1 MEQEAKIN
9 LKQRL
14 AYNYLRDGIHKFI
27 AYGGAGGGG
36 KSWLGCE
43 WLMQCCHYLPGTRWF
58 VGRNNLKD
66 SRESVAITF
75 GKVAK
80 SHGFHAYKQTSDG
93 FVFNNGSEIIFLDLT
108 YYPMKDPMY
117 ERLGSK
123 EYTGGWIEEAGQ
135 VHYLA
140 FEVLKTRVGRHL
152 NDVYGI
158 PSKILVTCNPK
169 KNWLYTTFYRPWKEH
184 KLERE
189 YAFIPALVQDNP
201 WATEDYIEM
210 LRSTKDEVTKQRLFF
225 GNWEYDDDPTAL
237 CDYDAI
243 CDIFTNEHVKA
254 TGLGRLSADLAMK
267 GRDRFV
273 TGKAV
278 GHVCTIII
286 DKEYSPGKMIET
298 DLRNAMIEHRV
309 SRSNVVA
316 DSDGLGAFLESYLT
330 GIKEFRGG
338 ARALDDRYD
347 NLKTQCAFKLA
358 ELINNRDFRV
368 ICSREQEERIKAEL
382 AQLKQASVDSDTK
395 KKGLISKDQ
404 MKAALNHSPDYLDM
418 LIMLMIFEIR
428 KPLRGAKA
436 TVTDVD

>member
-1 MEQEAKIN
+1 MGEQAKVNI
-9 LKQRL
+9 KQRL
-14 AYNYLRDGIHKFI
+14 AYNYLRDNIHKFI
-27 AYGGAGGGG
+27 CYGGAGGGG

-43 WLMQCCHYLPGTRWF
+43 WLMQCCHFLPGTRWF

-80 SHGFHAYKQTSDG
+80 HHGFTEYKLTSDG
-93 FVFNNGSEIIFLDLT
+93 IKFRNGSEIIFIDLT

-123 EYTGGWIEEAGQ
+123 EFTGGWIEEAGE

-140 FEVLKTRVGRHL
+140 FEVLKTRIGRHM

-158 PSKILVTCNPK
+158 PSKMLITCNPK
-169 KNWLYTTFYRPWKEH
+169 KNWLYSTFYRPSREK
-184 KLERE
+184 KLEKQ

-201 WATEDYIEM
+201 FATEDYIET
-210 LRSTKDEVTKQRLFF
+210 LRSTKDEVTRQRLFL
-225 GNWEYDDDPTAL
+225 GNWEYDDDPAAL
-237 CDYDAI
+237 CEYDAI
-243 CDIFTNEHVKA
+243 CDLFTNEHVRA
-254 TGLGRLSADLAMK
+254 TGLAKMSADLAMK

-273 TGKAV
+273 AGKGV

-286 DKEYSPGKMIET
+286 DKEFSTGKMIET
-298 DLRNAMIEHRV
+298 DLRDAMIEHRI
-309 SRSNVVA
+309 SRSNTVA
-316 DSDGLGAFLESYLT
+316 DSDGLGNYLESYLI

-338 ARALDDRYD
+338 LRALDDRYD

-358 ELINNRDFRV
+358 ELINNRDFRI
-368 ICSREQEERIKAEL
+368 ICTKEQEERIKTEL
-382 AQLKQASVDSDTK
+382 GQLKQANVDSDTK
-395 KKGLISKDQ
+395 KKALISKED
-404 MKAALNHSPDYLDM
+404 MKLSLGHSPDYLDM

-428 KPLRGAKA
+428 RIIKGARA
-436 TVTDVD
+436 TVTEMD